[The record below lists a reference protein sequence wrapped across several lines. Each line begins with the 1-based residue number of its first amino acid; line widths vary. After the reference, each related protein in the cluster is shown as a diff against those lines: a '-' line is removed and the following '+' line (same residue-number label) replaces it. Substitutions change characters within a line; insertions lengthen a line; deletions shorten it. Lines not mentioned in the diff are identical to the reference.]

1 MRKFILYFSFFVA
14 TAMILIALFGAFF
27 VENVDEIS
35 LTQKF
40 LPPSSEHFF
49 GTDHLGRDIF
59 SRIIYGARISLLCV
73 FATLFLILFIGAVVG
88 SFAGFIGGKTDQ
100 ILMRIC
106 DMFFSVP
113 TIVLSLFFVGILGT
127 GLTNVI
133 IAIAVSHWAWYARMT
148 RAIVISLKSKE
159 YILLSKVSG
168 AGAISNYVKN
178 VFRAVWTQCLVL
190 GTLDIGH
197 IMLHISGLSF
207 LGLGVKAP
215 TPEWGIMI
223 SDGKDYLFSA
233 PQIILYPGVMIF
245 LCVMSFN
252 ILGDYLCD
260 KFDVKDAHEH
270 S

>member
-148 RAIVISLKSKE
+148 RAIVISLKSK
-159 YILLSKVSG
+159 
-168 AGAISNYVKN
+168 
-178 VFRAVWTQCLVL
+178 
-190 GTLDIGH
+190 
-197 IMLHISGLSF
+197 
-207 LGLGVKAP
+207 
-215 TPEWGIMI
+215 
-223 SDGKDYLFSA
+223 
-233 PQIILYPGVMIF
+233 
-245 LCVMSFN
+245 
-252 ILGDYLCD
+252 
-260 KFDVKDAHEH
+260 
-270 S
+270 

>member
-100 ILMRIC
+100 
-106 DMFFSVP
+106 FFSVP

-252 ILGDYLCD
+252 ILGDYLRD

>member
-168 AGAISNYVKN
+168 AGAISNYVK
-178 VFRAVWTQCLVL
+178 CLVL

-252 ILGDYLCD
+252 ILGDYLRD

>member
-1 MRKFILYFSFFVA
+1 
-14 TAMILIALFGAFF
+14 
-27 VENVDEIS
+27 
-35 LTQKF
+35 
-40 LPPSSEHFF
+40 
-49 GTDHLGRDIF
+49 
-59 SRIIYGARISLLCV
+59 
-73 FATLFLILFIGAVVG
+73 
-88 SFAGFIGGKTDQ
+88 
-100 ILMRIC
+100 
-106 DMFFSVP
+106 MFFSVP

-252 ILGDYLCD
+252 ILGDYLRD